1 MYGEVNSLV
10 VYLYIALT
18 SYSKYSNVNITDK
31 GNANVRFQPL
41 RREESFFAA
50 PNLIRVDASNWNT
63 YMENP
68 AAAIARWLIVRLACG
83 RSGFDPWSQQT

>member
-10 VYLYIALT
+10 VYVYIALT

-41 RREESFFAA
+41 RREESFL
-50 PNLIRVDASNWNT
+50 PHLIRFES
-63 YMENP
+63 ML
-68 AAAIARWLIVRLACG
+68 LIGILTWKTRQP
-83 RSGFDPWSQQT
+83 RSLGG

>member
-10 VYLYIALT
+10 VYVYIALT

-41 RREESFFAA
+41 RREESFFC
-50 PNLIRVDASNWNT
+50 RT
-63 YMENP
+63 
-68 AAAIARWLIVRLACG
+68 
-83 RSGFDPWSQQT
+83 